1 MKLFYIS
8 LFAFLVSCNS
18 NSKPGANNDP
28 GSINDKDSNTV
39 SANKTKTESTIIPGS
54 PLAEKINTIL
64 GSMNESA
71 AWHVLNDKEA
81 RWISG
86 QFEYFIAPK
95 RKDHPDYPY
104 IASGD
109 FDGDK
114 RPDLAAVVTDST
126 RVNYQLVIISD
137 LDSGKKIKYWKED
150 IMEDAAISTAPK
162 GYIEG
167 TLNEKV
173 KKVKLESEAIHVEY
187 FEKAS
192 FIIYWD
198 GKSFKR
204 IQQGD

>member
-1 MKLFYIS
+1 MKLLYIS
-8 LFAFLVSCNS
+8 LFAFLVSCD
-18 NSKPGANNDP
+18 SKSKSGTNDDP
-28 GSINDKDSNTV
+28 GSISGTDSN
-39 SANKTKTESTIIPGS
+39 SITKKEPRADSTIMPGS
-54 PLAEKINTIL
+54 PMAQKINTIL
-64 GSMNESA
+64 ESINESA

-95 RKDHPDYPY
+95 RKGNPDYPY

-109 FDGDK
+109 FDGDN

-126 RVNYQLVIISD
+126 RVNYQLIIISD
-137 LDSGKKIKYWKED
+137 IDSSKKISYWKED
-150 IMEDAAISTAPK
+150 ILEDAAISTAPK
-162 GYIEG
+162 GKIEG
-167 TLNEKV
+167 TVNEKIM
-173 KKVKLESEAIHVEY
+173 KIDLKSEAIHVEY

-192 FIIYWD
+192 FIIYWN

>member
-18 NSKPGANNDP
+18 NSKPGTNEDP
-28 GSINDKDSNTV
+28 VSISGSDST
-39 SANKTKTESTIIPGS
+39 SISRKETRADSTIIPVS
-54 PLAEKINTIL
+54 PMAEKINTIL

-95 RKDHPDYPY
+95 RKDNPDYPY
-104 IASGD
+104 IAAGD
-109 FDGDK
+109 FDGDN

-126 RVNYQLVIISD
+126 RVNYQLIIISD
-137 LDSGKKIKYWKED
+137 IDSNRKINYWKED
-150 IMEDAAISTAPK
+150 ILEDAAISTAPK
-162 GYIEG
+162 GDIEG
-167 TLNEKV
+167 TVNEKV
-173 KKVKLESEAIHVEY
+173 KKVKLGSEAIHVEY

-192 FIIYWD
+192 FIIYWN

>member
-8 LFAFLVSCNS
+8 LFALLVSCNS
-18 NSKPGANNDP
+18 NSKTGTNDGPDSSNIISKNKTRADSTITP
-28 GSINDKDSNTV
+28 GS
-39 SANKTKTESTIIPGS
+39 A
-54 PLAEKINTIL
+54 LAEKVNAVLRATR
-64 GSMNESA
+64 ESA

-81 RWISG
+81 KWISG

-95 RKDHPDYPY
+95 RKDNPDYPY

-109 FDGDK
+109 FDGDN
-114 RPDLAAVVTDST
+114 RQDLAAVVTDST
-126 RVNYQLVIISD
+126 RTNYQLVIISD
-137 LDSGKKIKYWKED
+137 IDSNRKINYWKED
-150 IMEDAAISTAPK
+150 ILEDAAISTAPK
-162 GYIEG
+162 GDIEG
-167 TLNEKV
+167 TVNEKV

-192 FIIYWD
+192 FIIYWN

>member
-8 LFAFLVSCNS
+8 FLALFVSCNDE
-18 NSKPGANNDP
+18 KKTATNNGP
-28 GSINDKDSNTV
+28 VNG
-39 SANKTKTESTIIPGS
+39 TESNIISKKETQPDS
-54 PLAEKINTIL
+54 IVVTNSLLSAKINTIL
-64 GSMNESA
+64 QTKEESTT
-71 AWHVLNDKEA
+71 WHVLKDKEA

-95 RKDHPDYPY
+95 RKDNPDYPY
-104 IASGD
+104 IAAGD

-114 RPDLAAVVTDST
+114 RQDLAAVVTDST
-126 RVNYQLVIISD
+126 RINYQLVIISD
-137 LDSGKKIKYWKED
+137 ADSSKKINYWKED
-150 IMEDAAISTAPK
+150 ILEDAAISTAPK
-162 GYIEG
+162 GIIEG
-167 TLNEKV
+167 TVNEKI
-173 KKVKLESEAIHVEY
+173 KKVKLAFEAVHVEY

>member
-18 NSKPGANNDP
+18 NSKPGTNEDP
-28 GSINDKDSNTV
+28 VSISGSDST
-39 SANKTKTESTIIPGS
+39 SISRKETRADSTIIPVS
-54 PLAEKINTIL
+54 PMAEKINTIL

-95 RKDHPDYPY
+95 RKDNPDYPY
-104 IASGD
+104 IAAGD
-109 FDGDK
+109 FDGDN

-137 LDSGKKIKYWKED
+137 IDSDQKINYWKED
-150 IMEDAAISTAPK
+150 ILEDAAISTAPK
-162 GYIEG
+162 GDIEG
-167 TLNEKV
+167 TVNEKV
-173 KKVKLESEAIHVEY
+173 KKVKLSSEAIHVEY

-192 FIIYWD
+192 FIIYWN

>member
-18 NSKPGANNDP
+18 NSKPGTNEDP
-28 GSINDKDSNTV
+28 VSISGPDST
-39 SANKTKTESTIIPGS
+39 SISRKETRADSTIIPVS
-54 PLAEKINTIL
+54 PMAEKINTIL

-95 RKDHPDYPY
+95 RKDNPDYPY
-104 IASGD
+104 IAAGD
-109 FDGDK
+109 FDGDN

-137 LDSGKKIKYWKED
+137 LDSRKKIKYWKED

-167 TLNEKV
+167 TVNEKV

-192 FIIYWD
+192 FIIYWN

>member
-1 MKLFYIS
+1 MKLFYTS
-8 LFAFLVSCNS
+8 LFVLFVSCNS
-18 NSKPGANNDP
+18 NSKTDTNDGP
-28 GSINDKDSNTV
+28 DSSNVKDSNII
-39 SANKTKTESTIIPGS
+39 SKNKTRADSTITPGS
-54 PLAEKINTIL
+54 ALAEKVNAVLRATR
-64 GSMNESA
+64 ESA

-95 RKDHPDYPY
+95 RKDNPDYPY

-109 FDGDK
+109 FDGDN
-114 RPDLAAVVTDST
+114 RQDLAAVVTDST

-137 LDSGKKIKYWKED
+137 IDNSKKINYWKED
-150 IMEDAAISTAPK
+150 MLEDAAISTAPK
-162 GYIEG
+162 GEIEG
-167 TLNEKV
+167 TVNEKV
-173 KKVKLESEAIHVEY
+173 KKVKLNSEAIQVEY

-192 FIIYWD
+192 FIIYWN